1 MTARYDRLMPAA
13 VICSAAGTATGIAS
27 VGVASAIPIVVWSLI
42 WSPPHQGLASAI
54 LAASMTVT
62 SIFWWRARRR
72 PRHKTP

>member
-27 VGVASAIPIVVWSLI
+27 VGVASAIPIIV